1 MVICWHQKQLR
12 QRCVWTPNESSG
24 MLEKRYVQAFKIIG
38 TGNLLVISL
47 PSVFFFLFFLFFAV
61 FGRRGNFQWSAS
73 VRQSFCINRKVLLS
87 FFPLSPSLPRIPFSQ
102 IIFHSPT
109 FFAYFLNHGT
119 VFFIPMRATSHLT
132 SSLRRNLV
140 PDHWNART
148 RRWPI

>member
-38 TGNLLVISL
+38 TGNLLSL
-47 PSVFFFLFFLFFAV
+47 VCNFSSFSFFFFFAI

-87 FFPLSPSLPRIPFSQ
+87 FFLCRHHFPEYLSHKKF
-102 IIFHSPT
+102 FTPT

-132 SSLRRNLV
+132 SSLRRNFV

-148 RRWPI
+148 RKWPI

>member
-38 TGNLLVISL
+38 TGNLLSL
-47 PSVFFFLFFLFFAV
+47 VCNFSSFSFFFFFAI

-148 RRWPI
+148 RKWPI